1 MKIFHRDILSGA
13 PVYPSCTGQG
23 RGLAVWLTRH
33 APAGMAS
40 AGAMLHQACR
50 GNLYDIHLSGPLSN
64 AYVTGHAGKGKGCL
78 SDESVLPTKVV
89 KEERQHGE

>member
-23 RGLAVWLTRH
+23 RGRAVWLTRH

-40 AGAMLHQACR
+40 ARAMLHQACR
-50 GNLYDIHLSGPLSN
+50 RNLYDIHLSAPLSN

-78 SDESVLPTKVV
+78 SDESALPTKVV

>member
-23 RGLAVWLTRH
+23 RGRAVWLTRH

-50 GNLYDIHLSGPLSN
+50 GNLYDIHLSDPLSD
-64 AYVTGHAGKGKGCL
+64 AYVTGHAGKGCL
-78 SDESVLPTKVV
+78 CDESVLTTKGV